1 MQSSPLSFFRS
12 AAPCIL
18 SQDYVLNIGDSV
30 GVRLPRACRNGLC
43 GSCVC
48 DVLEPNSTQ
57 QTIKACNTKLLAPSN
72 GAEIVVDVYRLN
84 GGDDDVMESSMK
96 RFSDD
101 WETQFV
107 PDYKRDLGPSA
118 PQSVASGPDYSKPE
132 VWTTYERIRNSYEP
146 THGGTPWQDDKNDDD
161 QDDDDEQHPPPRRPL
176 YGNALAD
183 GIAPWEQIW

>member
-1 MQSSPLSFFRS
+1 M
-12 AAPCIL
+12 
-18 SQDYVLNIGDSV
+18 NIGDSV

-43 GSCVC
+43 GSCLC

-57 QTIKACNTKLLAPSN
+57 QTIKACNTKLVAPSN

-84 GGDDDVMESSMK
+84 GADDDVMESSMK

-101 WETQFV
+101 WEMQFV
-107 PDYKRDLGPSA
+107 PDYKRDLAPSA
-118 PQSVASGPDYSKPE
+118 SHSVASGPDYSQPE
-132 VWTTYERIRNSYEP
+132 VWTTYERILNSHEP
-146 THGGTPWQDDKNDDD
+146 TRRAPLQKDNNDDD
-161 QDDDDEQHPPPRRPL
+161 QVEDDQHPPPRRPV